1 MKVDRNVIKKF
12 LKMIDNFLLYYKIE
26 IVIIVK
32 LNKRY
37 IQARLAQSVEHETLN
52 LRVVG
57 SSPTLGEL
65 IF

>member
-37 IQARLAQSVEHETLN
+37 IQARLAQSVERETF
-52 LRVVG
+52 
-57 SSPTLGEL
+57 
-65 IF
+65 I